1 MKKTATFL
9 MLCLLA
15 MVSLVSCDK
24 EEEGFFHTIQIA
36 EPSSSMAAME
46 QISSFV
52 TNYTTAYSSQL
63 GYIAKPHAEAQAD
76 FEQFCSHLKYKVEE
90 YAKENSFTIH
100 PNAYVVLTLN
110 CEREEM
116 ARQRIDFEAYVPSAD

>member
-1 MKKTATFL
+1 MKKKIRFL

-15 MVSLVSCDK
+15 MVALVSCNK

-36 EPSSSMAAME
+36 ERSSNMVAME

-90 YAKENSFTIH
+90 YAKESDLTIH

-110 CEREEM
+110 SERQEI
-116 ARQRIDFEAYVPSAD
+116 ARQRVDFEEYVPSAE

>member
-1 MKKTATFL
+1 MKKKVRFL

-15 MVSLVSCDK
+15 MVALVSCNK

-36 EPSSSMAAME
+36 ERSSNMAAME

-90 YAKENSFTIH
+90 YAKESDLTIH
-100 PNAYVVLTLN
+100 PNSYVVLTLN
-110 CEREEM
+110 SERQDI
-116 ARQRIDFEAYVPSAD
+116 ARQRVDFEEYVPSAE

>member
-1 MKKTATFL
+1 MKKKVRFL

-15 MVSLVSCDK
+15 MVALVSCNK

-36 EPSSSMAAME
+36 ERSSNMAAME

-90 YAKENSFTIH
+90 YAKESDLTIH

-110 CEREEM
+110 SERQEI
-116 ARQRIDFEAYVPSAD
+116 ARQRVDFEEYVPSAE